1 MRNTDTGRGVT
12 VPLHTTVKR
21 GTLAAILRQVR
32 LDASI
37 DEVITRLLDEH
48 ADQLL
53 RAQMRADAAH
63 ARTNADDL
71 AEVQRIQTEM
81 DEISAW

>member
-1 MRNTDTGRGVT
+1 MRTRAQDFG
-12 VPLHTTVKR
+12 
-21 GTLAAILRQVR
+21 
-32 LDASI
+32 DAPI
-37 DEVITRLLDEH
+37 DEVITQLLDEH
-48 ADQLL
+48 ADKML

-71 AEVQRIQTEM
+71 AEVQRIQADM